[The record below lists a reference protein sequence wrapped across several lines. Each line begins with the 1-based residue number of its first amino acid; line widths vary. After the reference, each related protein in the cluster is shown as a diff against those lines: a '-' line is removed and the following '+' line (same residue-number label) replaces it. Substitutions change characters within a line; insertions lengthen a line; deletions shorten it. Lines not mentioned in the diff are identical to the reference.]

1 MKKNDRRI
9 DRVYSF
15 FNAIRGNNTPN
26 EYQSVLA
33 VLKKVMVLQ
42 DCAQNE
48 MDYDEL
54 YQLMESVAIDFP
66 YAIWNH
72 LPLNIFVCQTNSQ

>member
-1 MKKNDRRI
+1 MKKNDKRI

-48 MDYDEL
+48 MNC
-54 YQLMESVAIDFP
+54 I
-66 YAIWNH
+66 N
-72 LPLNIFVCQTNSQ
+72 

>member
-1 MKKNDRRI
+1 MKKNDKRI

-33 VLKKVMVLQ
+33 VLKKSNGPSGL
-42 DCAQNE
+42 CSKRNG
-48 MDYDEL
+48 L
-54 YQLMESVAIDFP
+54 
-66 YAIWNH
+66 
-72 LPLNIFVCQTNSQ
+72 

>member
-26 EYQSVLA
+26 EYEYNYLIS
-33 VLKKVMVLQ
+33 
-42 DCAQNE
+42 N
-48 MDYDEL
+48 
-54 YQLMESVAIDFP
+54 
-66 YAIWNH
+66 N
-72 LPLNIFVCQTNSQ
+72 